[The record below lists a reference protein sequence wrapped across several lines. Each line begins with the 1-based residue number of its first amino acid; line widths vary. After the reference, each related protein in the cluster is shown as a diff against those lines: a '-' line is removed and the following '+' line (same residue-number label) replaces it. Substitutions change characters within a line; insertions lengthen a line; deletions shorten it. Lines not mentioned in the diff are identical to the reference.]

1 MEEAYDAAVGQC
13 GGLEAAKPKGVFEAM
28 QATGEFPELTLQ
40 VGAGCSTLCIANR
53 LLRLLDSAMHYH
65 AAEAQ
70 PECMALPEC
79 MR

>member
-1 MEEAYDAAVGQC
+1 MEEAYDAAVVQC

-40 VGAGCSTLCIANR
+40 VGAGCSTVCNAKS
-53 LLRLLDSAMHYH
+53 LLWLLGRFMHYH